1 MKKFVTIAVLLC
13 AVTISSTVSAAR
25 DVVVGDLESFGTHEI
40 YNLTDDENFSLWV
53 DNFWLSESQALD
65 WLERGY

>member
-1 MKKFVTIAVLLC
+1 MKKFIALAVLFC
-13 AVTISSTVSAAR
+13 AVTISSTASAAR

-40 YNLTDDENFSLWV
+40 YNLTDHENFSVWI
-53 DNFWLSESQALD
+53 DNFWLSESQVRD